1 MMKSTPA
8 VCVTILCVLPLKL
21 SQAFLAPSSPPRA
34 GSASTAAAM
43 PAAAAAV
50 EGRLTTATSSSLRP
64 RCRRRPRPTTALAAE
79 DNEATRSAENGWE
92 GSLLE
97 LDVVEYRSGPDD
109 DSSLELASYI
119 GEGKLQ
125 PLLTR
130 TESGPNLFFHDEEAQ
145 PVSLSGGSCRIV
157 RVLDE
162 VYFSQRIVEDRVK
175 NPHGEE
181 AEDCFLLEGIDPA
194 TVIRV
199 ENSQD

>member
-1 MMKSTPA
+1 MKSTPA
-8 VCVTILCVLPLKL
+8 LCVTMLCVLPLNF
-21 SQAFLAPSSPPRA
+21 SQAFLAPSSPSRT
-34 GSASTAAAM
+34 GSASTAAAL

-50 EGRLTTATSSSLRP
+50 EGQLTTAGGSSLRG
-64 RCRRRPRPTTALAAE
+64 CRRRPRATTALAAE
-79 DNEATRSAENGWE
+79 DSEATRSAENGWE

-119 GEGKLQ
+119 GDGKLQ

-130 TESGPNLFFHDEEAQ
+130 QESGPNLFFHDEEAQ

-199 ENSQD
+199 EHSQD